1 MSIDTYSQGVKDLF
15 SLLGISNAATEHSAR
30 RGGTG
35 FRYFVLRETLDY
47 IRFILRHE
55 SLAETLTYT
64 GFYNRKHLYIS
75 QGYSTC
81 AAGNIREKI

>member
-1 MSIDTYSQGVKDLF
+1 MSTDTYSQGVKDQF

-30 RGGTG
+30 RGGAG
-35 FRYFVLRETLDY
+35 FRYFVSRETLDY

-55 SLAETLTYT
+55 SLAETLTYI
-64 GFYNRKHLYIS
+64 GFYNRNNSYIS

-81 AAGNIREKI
+81 AAGTIR